1 MPWHWIQPSVK
12 SWLSPPP
19 NLFPQRLSAHL
30 VTNHSSQK
38 RVSSALD
45 IGGHG
50 IFRRQSCQ
58 RSHQESQRPS
68 VTARILTRKLNLLSK
83 VSSEGESVGC
93 RMYTSLTIADPLSL
107 RLVQECLS
115 LENKLDCHSETDLVL
130 RVDNNFQGLWGIK
143 MLILESDWKY
153 CLSETSQHQSTSL
166 AAKIATHTTWSK
178 LWDMTLDH
186 GTQGTAALQALYHTL
201 TRTGYSQKSCPF
213 CNNHSTE
220 SSHFEHY
227 HLSYKFRV
235 YIVEL
240 LIRESTD
247 IFVHAKPFLHPVSS

>member
-30 VTNHSSQK
+30 VTNHFSQK

-45 IGGHG
+45 NGGHG

-83 VSSEGESVGC
+83 VSSEGSLSYVHIPYNCWPSVSQTCAGMPIT
-93 RMYTSLTIADPLSL
+93 REQARLSQWN
-107 RLVQECLS
+107 RSS
-115 LENKLDCHSETDLVL
+115 LESWQQFS
-130 RVDNNFQGLWGIK
+130 RS
-143 MLILESDWKY
+143 MLILKSDWKY

-166 AAKIATHTTWSK
+166 TPGMK
-178 LWDMTLDH
+178 LWYT
-186 GTQGTAALQALYHTL
+186 
-201 TRTGYSQKSCPF
+201 
-213 CNNHSTE
+213 N
-220 SSHFEHY
+220 
-227 HLSYKFRV
+227 
-235 YIVEL
+235 
-240 LIRESTD
+240 
-247 IFVHAKPFLHPVSS
+247 